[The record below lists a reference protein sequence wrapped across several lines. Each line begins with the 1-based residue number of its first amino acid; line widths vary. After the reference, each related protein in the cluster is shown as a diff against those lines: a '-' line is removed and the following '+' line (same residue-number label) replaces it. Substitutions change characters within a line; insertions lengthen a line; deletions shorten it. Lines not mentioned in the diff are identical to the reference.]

1 MTSTKFSKRERLL
14 SFIAWLSGILVSL
27 TVGYALINGPL
38 GLPEFLGGHLL
49 SNIVGWIIIVTT
61 VLSLIL
67 SLVRK

>member
-1 MTSTKFSKRERLL
+1 MTQAKFSKRERLL

-38 GLPEFLGGHLL
+38 SLPEFFGGHLI
-49 SNIVGWIIIVTT
+49 SNIVGWVIIVTT

-67 SLVRK
+67 SLMRK